1 MSNIAQI
8 QLRYSTVN
16 TLDDLRA
23 QIHAFPGNMSLVLE
37 NKTLYQFVIYGDG
50 VVLPTDDGVS
60 VLATT
65 DADLRGRWVQIDSYS
80 TKAVEGKIRAG
91 ILPNGSWQISNTVD
105 DAYELRIPVV
115 NPVNDFVLK
124 LWEVSN
130 GNYKKE
136 VIPQEVLIDKRTKGV
151 TEIIVIVGR
160 VPDCTFEGS
169 YFILKDKML

>member
-8 QLRYSTVN
+8 QFRYLTVN
-16 TLDDLRA
+16 TLDDLRS

-37 NKTLYQFVIYGDG
+37 NKTLYQFVMYGDEE
-50 VVLPTDDGVS
+50 VLPADDGVS

-65 DADLRGRWVQIDSYS
+65 DAELRGRWVQIDSYS
-80 TKAVEGKIRAG
+80 TKAVEGEIHAG
-91 ILPNGSWQISNTVD
+91 VLPHGSWQTSDIVD

-136 VIPQEVLIDKRTKGV
+136 VIPQEVMVDKRTDGV
-151 TEIIVIVGR
+151 TEIRVIVGK